1 VKRYAAEFCS
11 VEAKHCEVVKQDCE
25 YAFPQFLR
33 IAAPA
38 RNDDE
43 TNKRNQKKRK
53 KMNKTNKS
61 HKAFTVKKDTSPWHL
76 ASPPS
81 HTRRS

>member
-1 VKRYAAEFCS
+1 M
-11 VEAKHCEVVKQDCE
+11 
-25 YAFPQFLR
+25 
-33 IAAPA
+33 
-38 RNDDE
+38 
-43 TNKRNQKKRK
+43 NQKKRK

-81 HTRRS
+81 HPGGASAVPEGLQL